1 MEPFNYERNTMSMVF
16 SQRKY
21 AVTFLILSALV
32 SVFYLFLLP
41 SLPDGTFT
49 LYAIAFITP
58 LQVAFAF
65 VFGILFSLVAV
76 LNVYSFKIR
85 AAGANGLTVG
95 SILASLVNGLCCTPL
110 IPTLLALFGAST
122 PVLFEY
128 SPRIQAFF
136 EFNYP
141 YFYLLSAIALL
152 ASVHYL
158 SRNISCCWSMAN
170 PLPPSA
176 PSF

>member
-1 MEPFNYERNTMSMVF
+1 MTTRPSGLHLGYERNTMSILF

-21 AVTFLILSALV
+21 AATFLILSALV

-65 VFGILFSLVAV
+65 VFGILFSLVIV
-76 LNVYSFKIR
+76 LNEYSFKIR
-85 AAGANGLTVG
+85 AAGAKGLTVG

-141 YFYLLSAIALL
+141 YFYLLSALALL
-152 ASVHYL
+152 VSVHYL
-158 SRNISCCWSMAN
+158 SKNISCCKLVNAE
-170 PLPPSA
+170 
-176 PSF
+176 